1 MFSDNKILKIKL
13 NKDQFKMNKFKQTEF
28 NYTYKLQIWVKLYKH
43 ICALSPN
50 INKLDAYLKNEFNHS

>member
-1 MFSDNKILKIKL
+1 MD
-13 NKDQFKMNKFKQTEF
+13 KFKQTEF